1 MLYYNNMLVRRRFPL
16 LVVALG
22 LFPGLPAVAQTP
34 IKAVA
39 TFSILGDL
47 VSEVAGDKAALS
59 VLVGADMDAHAYQPR
74 PSDARML
81 ADAQLL
87 VSNGLGFEGWIDRL
101 AKAAPFKGRAV
112 VASAGVAT
120 LATGADHG
128 HSHAHGP
135 DPHCWQDVQRTRTY
149 VANIAR
155 GFVDA
160 DPANATHYKERAAQ
174 VDRRLVELDAWVKE
188 EIAKVPADKRR
199 AITGHDSFR
208 YFSAAYGVKFQSPR
222 GYNTSSEPSARDVAL
237 LIREAREQRI
247 KALFVENMTNPGL
260 VDQIAK
266 ESGAVVGPRL
276 YTDALSGP
284 DGPAPTYEKMMR
296 HNVTA
301 LVAGMLKN

>member
-1 MLYYNNMLVRRRFPL
+1 MLRRAFL
-16 LVVALG
+16 LTPAL
-22 LFPGLPAVAQTP
+22 FAVSLPASAQAP

-39 TFSILGDL
+39 TFSILGNL
-47 VSEVAGDKAALS
+47 LAEVAGDKAVVS
-59 VLVGADMDAHAYQPR
+59 LVVGPDIDAHAYQPR
-74 PSDARML
+74 PSDARAL
-81 ADAQLL
+81 ADAQVL

-101 AKAAPFKGRAV
+101 AKAAPFKGKPI
-112 VASAGVAT
+112 VASTGVAT
-120 LATGADHG
+120 LPAAPSAGHSQG
-128 HSHAHGP
+128 HSHEHGP
-135 DPHCWQDVQRTRTY
+135 DPHCWQDVQRVRTY
-149 VANIAR
+149 VANIAK
-155 GFVDA
+155 GLAEA
-160 DPANATHYKERAAQ
+160 DPTNAASYRDRAEAF
-174 VDRRLVELDAWVKE
+174 DRRLVELDAWVKE

-208 YFSAAYGVKFQSPR
+208 YFSSAYGVKFQSPR
-222 GYNTSSEPSARDVAL
+222 GYNTSTEPSARDVAA
-237 LIREAREQRI
+237 LIREAREHRI

-260 VDQIAK
+260 VDQIAR

>member
-1 MLYYNNMLVRRRFPL
+1 MLFRAL
-16 LVVALG
+16 LLALG
-22 LFPGLPAVAQTP
+22 LVVVSLPASAE

-39 TFSILGDL
+39 TFSILGNL
-47 VSEVAGDKAALS
+47 LAEVAGDKVAVS
-59 VLVGADMDAHAYQPR
+59 VVVGPDMDAHAYQPR
-74 PSDARML
+74 PGDARAL
-81 ADAQLL
+81 AEAQVL

-101 AKAAPFKGRAV
+101 AKAAPFKGKAI
-112 VASAGVAT
+112 VAT
-120 LATGADHG
+120 TGVVTLKAGADHG
-128 HSHAHGP
+128 HSHDHGA
-135 DPHCWQDVQRTRTY
+135 DPHCWQDVQRVRTY

-155 GFVDA
+155 GLADA
-160 DPANATHYKERAAQ
+160 DPPNAASYRERAEAF
-174 VDRRLVELDAWVKE
+174 DRRLVELDAWVKE

-208 YFSAAYGVKFQSPR
+208 YFSSAYGVKFQSPR
-222 GYNTSSEPSARDVAL
+222 GYNTSSEPSARDVAA
-237 LIREAREQRI
+237 LIRAAREQRI

-260 VDQIAK
+260 IDQIAR

>member
-1 MLYYNNMLVRRRFPL
+1 MLRRAFL
-16 LVVALG
+16 AV
-22 LFPGLPAVAQTP
+22 PGLLAIALPASAQAP

-47 VSEVAGDKAALS
+47 LAEVAGDKVELS
-59 VLVGADMDAHAYQPR
+59 VVVGPDIDAHAYQPR
-74 PSDARML
+74 PTDARAL
-81 ADAQLL
+81 ADARVL

-101 AKAAPFKGRAV
+101 AKAAPFKGKAI
-112 VASAGVAT
+112 VATAGVAT
-120 LATGADHG
+120 LKAGADHDHSHG
-128 HSHAHGP
+128 HSHGHGP
-135 DPHCWQDVQRTRTY
+135 DPHCWQDVQRARTY
-149 VANIAR
+149 VANIAK
-155 GFVDA
+155 GLAEA
-160 DPANATHYKERAAQ
+160 DPANAAQYRERAQAF
-174 VDRRLVELDAWVKE
+174 DRRLVDLDAWVKA
-188 EIAKVPADKRR
+188 EIAGVPADKRR

-260 VDQIAK
+260 IDQIAR
-266 ESGAVVGPRL
+266 ESGGVVGPRL

-301 LVAGMLKN
+301 LVAGMSKN

>member
-1 MLYYNNMLVRRRFPL
+1 M
-16 LVVALG
+16 
-22 LFPGLPAVAQTP
+22 
-34 IKAVA
+34 KAVA

-47 VSEVAGDKAALS
+47 LAEVAGDKVELS
-59 VLVGADMDAHAYQPR
+59 VVVGPDIDAHAYQPR
-74 PSDARML
+74 PTDARAL
-81 ADAQLL
+81 ADAKVL

-101 AKAAPFKGRAV
+101 AKAAPFKGKAI
-112 VASAGVAT
+112 VATAGVAT
-120 LATGADHG
+120 LKAGGGHG
-128 HSHAHGP
+128 HSHGHSHGHGP
-135 DPHCWQDVQRTRTY
+135 DPHCWQDVQRVRTY
-149 VANIAR
+149 VANIAK
-155 GFVDA
+155 GLAEA
-160 DPANATHYKERAAQ
+160 DPANAAYYRDRAQAF
-174 VDRRLVELDAWVKE
+174 DRRLVDLDTWVKA

-208 YFSAAYGVKFQSPR
+208 YFSSAYGVKFQSPR
-222 GYNTSSEPSARDVAL
+222 GYNTSSEPSARDVAT
-237 LIREAREQRI
+237 LIREVREQRI

-260 VDQIAK
+260 IDQIAR

>member
-1 MLYYNNMLVRRRFPL
+1 MLRRAFL
-16 LVVALG
+16 LTPT
-22 LFPGLPAVAQTP
+22 LFAVSLPASAQTP
-34 IKAVA
+34 MKAVA

-47 VSEVAGDKAALS
+47 LAEVAGDKIELS
-59 VLVGADMDAHAYQPR
+59 VVVGPDIDAHAYQPR
-74 PSDARML
+74 PTDARAL
-81 ADAQLL
+81 AEAKVL

-101 AKAAPFKGRAV
+101 AKAAPFKGKAI
-112 VASAGVAT
+112 VATAGVAT
-120 LATGADHG
+120 LKAGAGHG
-128 HSHAHGP
+128 HSHGHSHGHGP
-135 DPHCWQDVQRTRTY
+135 DPHCWQDVQRARTY
-149 VANIAR
+149 VANIAK
-155 GFVDA
+155 GLAEA
-160 DPANATHYKERAAQ
+160 DPANAAYYRERAQAF
-174 VDRRLVELDAWVKE
+174 DRRLVDLDAWVKA

-208 YFSAAYGVKFQSPR
+208 YFSSAYGVKFQSPR
-222 GYNTSSEPSARDVAL
+222 GYNTSSEPSARDVAT
-237 LIREAREQRI
+237 LIREVREQRI

-260 VDQIAK
+260 IDQIAR

>member
-1 MLYYNNMLVRRRFPL
+1 MLRRAFL
-16 LVVALG
+16 LTPALLSVAL
-22 LFPGLPAVAQTP
+22 PASAQAP

-47 VSEVAGDKAALS
+47 LAEVAGDKVELS
-59 VLVGADMDAHAYQPR
+59 VVVGPDIDAHAYQPR
-74 PSDARML
+74 PTDARAL
-81 ADAQLL
+81 ADAKVL

-101 AKAAPFKGRAV
+101 AKAAPFKGRAI
-112 VASAGVAT
+112 VATAGVAT
-120 LATGADHG
+120 LKAGADHG
-128 HSHAHGP
+128 HSHGHSHGHGP
-135 DPHCWQDVQRTRTY
+135 DPHCWQDVQRVRTY
-149 VANIAR
+149 VANIAK
-155 GFVDA
+155 GLAEA
-160 DPANATHYKERAAQ
+160 DPPNAAHYRERAQAF
-174 VDRRLVELDAWVKE
+174 DRRLVDLDTWVKA
-188 EIAKVPADKRR
+188 EIARVPADKRR

-208 YFSAAYGVKFQSPR
+208 YFSSAYGVKFQSPR
-222 GYNTSSEPSARDVAL
+222 GYNTSSEPSARDVAT
-237 LIREAREQRI
+237 LIREVREQRI

-260 VDQIAK
+260 IDQIAR

>member
-1 MLYYNNMLVRRRFPL
+1 MLRRAFL
-16 LVVALG
+16 LTPTLFAVAL
-22 LFPGLPAVAQTP
+22 PASAQAP
-34 IKAVA
+34 MKAVA

-47 VSEVAGDKAALS
+47 LAEVAGDKVELS
-59 VLVGADMDAHAYQPR
+59 VVVGPDIDAHAYQPR
-74 PSDARML
+74 PTDARAL
-81 ADAQLL
+81 ADAKVL

-101 AKAAPFKGRAV
+101 AKAAPFKGKAI
-112 VASAGVAT
+112 VATAGVAT
-120 LATGADHG
+120 LKAGGGHG
-128 HSHAHGP
+128 HSHGHSHGHGP
-135 DPHCWQDVQRTRTY
+135 DPHCWQDVQRVRTY
-149 VANIAR
+149 VANIAK
-155 GFVDA
+155 GLAEA
-160 DPANATHYKERAAQ
+160 DPANAAYYRDRAQAF
-174 VDRRLVELDAWVKE
+174 DRRLVDLDTWVKA

-208 YFSAAYGVKFQSPR
+208 YFSSAYGVKFQSPR
-222 GYNTSSEPSARDVAL
+222 GYNTSSEPSARDVAT
-237 LIREAREQRI
+237 LIREVREQRI

-260 VDQIAK
+260 IDQIAR

>member
-1 MLYYNNMLVRRRFPL
+1 MLRRAFL
-16 LVVALG
+16 LTPALLAVAL
-22 LFPGLPAVAQTP
+22 PASAQAP

-47 VSEVAGDKAALS
+47 LAEVAGDKVELS
-59 VLVGADMDAHAYQPR
+59 VVVGPDIDAHAYQPR
-74 PSDARML
+74 PTDARAL
-81 ADAQLL
+81 ADAKVL

-101 AKAAPFKGRAV
+101 AKAAPFKGRAI
-112 VASAGVAT
+112 VATAGVAT
-120 LATGADHG
+120 LKAGADHG
-128 HSHAHGP
+128 HSHGHSHGHGP
-135 DPHCWQDVQRTRTY
+135 DPHCWQDVQRVRTY
-149 VANIAR
+149 VANIAK
-155 GFVDA
+155 GLAEA
-160 DPANATHYKERAAQ
+160 DPPNAAHYRERAQAF
-174 VDRRLVELDAWVKE
+174 DRRLGDLDAWVKA

-208 YFSAAYGVKFQSPR
+208 YFSSAYGVKFQSPR
-222 GYNTSSEPSARDVAL
+222 GYNTSSEPSARDVAT
-237 LIREAREQRI
+237 LIREVREQRI

-260 VDQIAK
+260 IDQIAR

>member
-1 MLYYNNMLVRRRFPL
+1 MLRRAFL
-16 LVVALG
+16 LTPTLLAVAL
-22 LFPGLPAVAQTP
+22 PASAQAP

-47 VSEVAGDKAALS
+47 LAEVAGDKVELS
-59 VLVGADMDAHAYQPR
+59 VVVGPDIDAHAYQPR
-74 PSDARML
+74 PTDARAL
-81 ADAQLL
+81 ADAKVL

-101 AKAAPFKGRAV
+101 AKAAPFKGKAI
-112 VASAGVAT
+112 VATAGVAT
-120 LATGADHG
+120 LKAGADHG
-128 HSHAHGP
+128 HSHGHSHGQGP
-135 DPHCWQDVQRTRTY
+135 DPHCWQDVQRVRTY
-149 VANIAR
+149 VANIAK
-155 GFVDA
+155 GLADA
-160 DPANATHYKERAAQ
+160 DPPNAASYRERAEAF
-174 VDRRLVELDAWVKE
+174 DRRLEELDAWVKA

-208 YFSAAYGVKFQSPR
+208 YFSSAYGVKFQSPR
-222 GYNTSSEPSARDVAL
+222 GYNTSSEPSARDVAA
-237 LIREAREQRI
+237 LIREVREQRI

-260 VDQIAK
+260 IDQIAR

>member
-1 MLYYNNMLVRRRFPL
+1 MLRRAFL
-16 LVVALG
+16 LTPALLAVAL
-22 LFPGLPAVAQTP
+22 PASAQAP

-47 VSEVAGDKAALS
+47 LAEVAGGKVELS
-59 VLVGADMDAHAYQPR
+59 VVVGPDIDAHAYQPR
-74 PSDARML
+74 PTDARAL
-81 ADAQLL
+81 ADAKVL

-101 AKAAPFKGRAV
+101 AKAAPFKGRAI
-112 VASAGVAT
+112 VATAGVAT
-120 LATGADHG
+120 LKAGADHG
-128 HSHAHGP
+128 HSHGHSHGHGP
-135 DPHCWQDVQRTRTY
+135 DPHCWQDVQRVRTY
-149 VANIAR
+149 VANIAK
-155 GFVDA
+155 GLAEA
-160 DPANATHYKERAAQ
+160 DPPNAAHYRERAQAF
-174 VDRRLVELDAWVKE
+174 DRRLVDLDTWVKA
-188 EIAKVPADKRR
+188 EIARVPADKRR

-208 YFSAAYGVKFQSPR
+208 YFSSAYGVKFQSPR
-222 GYNTSSEPSARDVAL
+222 GYNTSSEPSARDVAT
-237 LIREAREQRI
+237 LIREVREQRI

-260 VDQIAK
+260 IDQIAR

>member
-1 MLYYNNMLVRRRFPL
+1 MLRRAFL
-16 LVVALG
+16 LTPTLLAVAL
-22 LFPGLPAVAQTP
+22 PASAQAP

-47 VSEVAGDKAALS
+47 LAEVAGDKVELS
-59 VLVGADMDAHAYQPR
+59 VVVGPDIDAHAYQPR
-74 PSDARML
+74 PTDARAL
-81 ADAQLL
+81 ADAKVL

-101 AKAAPFKGRAV
+101 AKAAPFKGKAI
-112 VASAGVAT
+112 VATAGVAT
-120 LATGADHG
+120 LKAGADHG
-128 HSHAHGP
+128 HSHGHSHGQGP
-135 DPHCWQDVQRTRTY
+135 DPHCWQDVQRARTY
-149 VANIAR
+149 VANIAK
-155 GFVDA
+155 GLAEA
-160 DPANATHYKERAAQ
+160 DPPNAAHYRERAQAF
-174 VDRRLVELDAWVKE
+174 DRRLVDLDAWVKA
-188 EIAKVPADKRR
+188 EIARVPADKRR

-208 YFSAAYGVKFQSPR
+208 YFSSAYGVKFQSPR
-222 GYNTSSEPSARDVAL
+222 GYNTSSEPSARDVAA
-237 LIREAREQRI
+237 LIREVREHRI

-260 VDQIAK
+260 IDQIAR